1 MLIYN
6 VQLLLVRRR
15 LAAAIM
21 ACLIVAARGHR
32 LAEAQPP
39 TAKKA
44 PPAAIRPVG
53 AFVEKQDLFRVG
65 DDPASNISYTDRR
78 EQSEDDPDDVKQQTH
93 CGSR

>member
-6 VQLLLVRRR
+6 AQLLRVRRS

-32 LAEAQPP
+32 PAEAQPP
-39 TAKKA
+39 TAKKTL
-44 PPAAIRPVG
+44 PAAIRRVG

-65 DDPASNISYTDRR
+65 DNPASNIYYTDGQ
-78 EQSEDDPDDVKQQTH
+78 EQSEDEPNDVKQQTH